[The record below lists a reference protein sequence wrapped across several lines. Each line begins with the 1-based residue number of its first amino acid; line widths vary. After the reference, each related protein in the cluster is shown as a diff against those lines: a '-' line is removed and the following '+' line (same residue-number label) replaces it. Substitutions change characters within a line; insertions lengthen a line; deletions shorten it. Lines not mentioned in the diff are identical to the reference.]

1 VNCSFY
7 SSARDT
13 PPTMATS
20 DLPPQILSVG
30 TYTFTISE
38 AGESDIPEFCDVFD
52 SAFTGNLLFNT
63 MSGTGDRAA
72 LREEN
77 IGFWKKQ
84 GVISGRRHFKVVDE
98 GTGCVFFYSAHSLF
112 FHIPLFCCPPF
123 GSFNFINRFALL
135 R

>member
-1 VNCSFY
+1 
-7 SSARDT
+7 
-13 PPTMATS
+13 MATS

-77 IGFWKKQ
+77 IVFWKKQ

-98 GTGCVFFYSAHSLF
+98 GTGCVFLFRSLSFFSHSLV
-112 FHIPLFCCPPF
+112 LLSPF
-123 GSFNFINRFALL
+123 RQF
-135 R
+135 